1 MTHLIKERFF
11 NQFCQRIRDMT
22 EKLSS
27 WKSVQHDDQQR
38 ALGGSAVASCQ
49 RTSKRWGP
57 TRAQR
62 LWCLNYPILAYHN
75 QLTTLPHSRSRDNL
89 RGANLHHRGQQPPQ
103 ASILNFHGT
112 FFRRSKVWHQPPSLQ
127 HSHFQQGPPSQM
139 QLRCDGLIRD
149 LHGHGLEWPWRRPS
163 ARPRAMPLNPP
174 NSSKQQ

>member
-89 RGANLHHRGQQPPQ
+89 RGGQSSSPRSAASSGLHLEFSR
-103 ASILNFHGT
+103 NF
-112 FFRRSKVWHQPPSLQ
+112 F
-127 HSHFQQGPPSQM
+127 
-139 QLRCDGLIRD
+139 
-149 LHGHGLEWPWRRPS
+149 
-163 ARPRAMPLNPP
+163 
-174 NSSKQQ
+174 SSKQGMTPTTISTTLSLSTRASFADAAPLRWPHSWPSWPRPRMALEKAQR